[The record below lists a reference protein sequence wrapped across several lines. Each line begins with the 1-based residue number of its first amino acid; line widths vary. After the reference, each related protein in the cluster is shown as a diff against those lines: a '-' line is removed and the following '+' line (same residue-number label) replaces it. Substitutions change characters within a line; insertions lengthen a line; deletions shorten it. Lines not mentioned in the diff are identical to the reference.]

1 MAKTRIKGMTATS
14 SESARYKIAQE
25 KVLNWGPKGR

>member
-25 KVLNWGPKGR
+25 KVLNWTSKGR

>member
-1 MAKTRIKGMTATS
+1 MAKTRIKGMTATN

-25 KVLNWGPKGR
+25 KVLNRTPKGR